1 MSLSQLSNLSE
12 EIKLQR
18 HIMRISNL
26 ILSPV
31 ITIWGG
37 SSQLCNRM
45 NNEISG
51 RRKKEVLEDMK
62 KLEKLVTLGK

>member
-1 MSLSQLSNLSE
+1 
-12 EIKLQR
+12 
-18 HIMRISNL
+18 MRISNL